1 MEPLDLARNLVE
13 SLEDKKAEDIV
24 LLDLQGAAPIG
35 QYYVICSVNNE
46 RALKSLANTTLRDIR
61 GEVPK
66 PNLEGT
72 ADEGWVLADFGTVV
86 MHIFS
91 NAQRNYYQLEELWD
105 EAKVLL
111 HMQ

>member
-1 MEPLDLARNLVE
+1 MEALELARNIVT

-24 LLDLQGAAPIG
+24 LLDLQETAPIG
-35 QYYVICSVNNE
+35 QFYVICSANNE
-46 RALKSLANTTLRDIR
+46 RALRTLADATMRDLK
-61 GEVPK
+61 GTVTK

-72 ADEGWVLADFGTVV
+72 AREGWILADFGSVLV
-86 MHIFS
+86 HILS
-91 NAQRNYYQLEELWD
+91 SQQRGYYQLESLWD

>member
-1 MEPLDLARNLVE
+1 MESLELARNLVE
-13 SLEDKKAEDIV
+13 SLEDKKAEDII

-46 RALKSLANTTLRDIR
+46 RALKSLALTTLRDIK

-66 PNLEGT
+66 PNMEGT
-72 ADEGWVLADFGTVV
+72 ANEGWILVDFGSVI

-91 NAQRNYYQLEELWD
+91 TSQRSYYQIEELWE

>member
-13 SLEDKKAEDIV
+13 NLEDKKAEDII
-24 LLDLQGAAPIG
+24 LLDLKGTAPIG
-35 QYYVICSVNNE
+35 QYYVICSADNE
-46 RALKSLANTTLRDIR
+46 RALKALADTTIR
-61 GEVPK
+61 ALKGEFPK
-66 PNLEGT
+66 PILEGT
-72 ADEGWVLADFGTVV
+72 AQEGWILADFGSVV

-91 NAQRNYYQLEELWD
+91 NAQRSYYQLEDLWD